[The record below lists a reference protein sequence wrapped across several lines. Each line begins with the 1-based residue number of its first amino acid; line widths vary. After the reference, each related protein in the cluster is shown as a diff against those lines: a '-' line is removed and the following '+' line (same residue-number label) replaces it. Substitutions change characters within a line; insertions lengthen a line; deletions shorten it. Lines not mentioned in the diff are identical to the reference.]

1 MRGDRVVWNGFA
13 GGFFP
18 SVRMT
23 VVLMAMAERGITIPA
38 SA

>member
-1 MRGDRVVWNGFA
+1 VERLRRH
-13 GGFFP
+13 FFP

-38 SA
+38 TA